1 MTERYDASKI
11 TVLKGLEAVRRR
23 PAMYIGDI
31 GIRGLHH
38 LIFEVVDN
46 AIDEAL
52 SGHCTNIWITVN
64 ESEIVTVEDDG
75 SGIPVDIHPRYK
87 KSGLELV
94 MTMLHAGA
102 KFDTKVYQISG
113 GLHGVGVSA
122 VNALC
127 EFLEA
132 EVYRDGNI
140 YYQRYERGKSV
151 TKVEKKGRTK
161 KRGTK
166 IIFRPDE
173 KIFKKIK
180 FDNNFIKMRLRELA
194 YLNRNLRIEFDDKR
208 MNKKEVYQFKGGI
221 VEFVN
226 FLDQSRKP
234 IIKPIYINGQKNGV
248 EVEIALEYNE
258 SYQENIFSFAN
269 TINTHE
275 GGFHLAG
282 FKLAMTRTL
291 NDYAR
296 RRNFAK
302 EGTSFAGEDVREG
315 LTSVISVKLKDPQFE
330 GQTKTK
336 LGNSEVRGIV
346 DSITS
351 DGLSTYLEE
360 HPRIGSTII
369 NKVRTAAKSREAA
382 KRAKELT
389 RKKSLLESGD
399 LPGKLADCT
408 SNDPTVCELFVVEG
422 DSAGG
427 SAKQARNRE
436 FQAILPLRGKILN
449 VEKASMAK
457 ILSNKEIR
465 SIIAALGCGVDEWEE
480 SKLRYHKIIIMTD
493 ADIDGA
499 HIRTLLLTYFYRFLK
514 EAIETGHLYIAQPPL
529 YRVHKRKNEYY
540 CFSDDELEK
549 LKNKFGDGVDI
560 QHYKGLGE
568 MNPEQ
573 LWKTTM
579 DPEKRVIKRVTLEDA
594 ASADQIFSILMGDD
608 VKPRREFIEENAAL
622 VENLDV

>member
-1 MTERYDASKI
+1 MADRYDSSKI

-23 PAMYIGDI
+23 PAMYVGDV

-52 SGHCTNIWITVN
+52 IGNCRNIW
-64 ESEIVTVEDDG
+64 VTIMEGEVVSIEDDG
-75 SGIPVDIHPRYK
+75 SGIPVDLHPKYK

-94 MTMLHAGA
+94 MTTLHAGA

-122 VNALC
+122 VNGLC

-132 EVYRDGNI
+132 EVYRDNKI
-140 YYQRYERGKSV
+140 YYQRYERGRPI
-151 TKVEKKGRTK
+151 TKLEIKGKTK

-166 IIFRPDE
+166 ITFRPDD
-173 KIFKKIK
+173 KIFKKVK
-180 FDNNFIKMRLRELA
+180 FDNNIVAMRLRELA
-194 YLNRNLRIEFDDKR
+194 YLNQNLRIQFEDQR
-208 MNKKEVYQFKGGI
+208 IGKKEVYQYKGGI
-221 VEFVN
+221 VEFVQ
-226 FLDQSRKP
+226 FLDRTRKP
-234 IIKPIYINGQKNGV
+234 IIRPIYISGERNGV
-248 EVEIALEYNE
+248 KVEISIEYNE
-258 SYQENIFSFAN
+258 SYQENLFSYAN

-296 RRNFAK
+296 RRSLVK
-302 EGTSFAGEDVREG
+302 EGQSFTGEDVREG
-315 LTSVISVKLKDPQFE
+315 LTAVISVKLKDPQFE

-351 DGLSTYLEE
+351 EGLSTYLEE
-360 HPRIGSTII
+360 HPRIGSLII
-369 NKVRTAAKSREAA
+369 NKVLTAARSREAA
-382 KRAKELT
+382 RKAKELT
-389 RKKSLLESGD
+389 RKKSLLESSD

-408 SNDPTVCELFVVEG
+408 SSDPSSCELFIVEG

-436 FQAILPLRGKILN
+436 YQAVLPLRGKILN
-449 VEKASMAK
+449 VEKASMTK

-465 SIIAALGCGVDEWEE
+465 SIITALGVGVDEWDR

-493 ADIDGA
+493 ADVDGA

-514 EAIETGHLYIAQPPL
+514 DAIEAGHLYIAQPPL
-529 YRVHKRKNEYY
+529 YRVRKGKNEHY
-540 CFSDDELEK
+540 CYSDEELENLRK
-549 LKNKFGDGVDI
+549 RLDDGIEI
-560 QHYKGLGE
+560 QRYKGLGE

-579 DPEKRVIKRVTLEDA
+579 DPEARILKRVTL
-594 ASADQIFSILMGDD
+594 
-608 VKPRREFIEENAAL
+608 
-622 VENLDV
+622 

>member
-1 MTERYDASKI
+1 MADIYDSSKI

-23 PAMYIGDI
+23 PAMYVGDV

-52 SGHCTNIWITVN
+52 SGNCKHIWVTLF
-64 ESEIVTVEDDG
+64 SGEIVSIEDDG
-75 SGIPVDIHPRYK
+75 SGIPVDPHPKYK

-94 MTMLHAGA
+94 MTTLHAGA

-132 EVYRDGNI
+132 EVYRGGKI
-140 YYQRYERGKSV
+140 YYQRYERGRPV
-151 TKVEKKGRTK
+151 TRVEVKGKTK

-166 IIFRPDE
+166 ITFRPDD
-173 KIFKKIK
+173 KIFKKVK
-180 FDNNFIKMRLRELA
+180 FDNNLIAMRLRELA
-194 YLNRNLRIEFDDKR
+194 YLNQGLRIEFDDKR
-208 MNKKEVYQFKGGI
+208 IGRKEVYQYKGGI
-221 VEFVN
+221 VEFVQ
-226 FLDQSRKP
+226 FLDRTRKP
-234 IIKPIYINGQKNGV
+234 IIKPIYISGKKNGV

-258 SYQENIFSFAN
+258 SYQENIFSYAN

-275 GGFHLAG
+275 GGYHLAG

-296 RRNFAK
+296 RRNLVK
-302 EGTSFAGEDVREG
+302 EGQSFTGEDVREG
-315 LTSVISVKLKDPQFE
+315 LTAVISVKLKDPQFE

-351 DGLSTYLEE
+351 EGLSTYLEE
-360 HPRIGSTII
+360 HPRIGSVII
-369 NKVRTAAKSREAA
+369 GKVLTAAKSREAA
-382 KRAKELT
+382 RKAKELT
-389 RKKSLLESGD
+389 RKKSLLESAD

-408 SNDPTVCELFVVEG
+408 SNDPSECELFIVEG

-436 FQAILPLRGKILN
+436 FQAVLPLRGKILN

-465 SIIAALGCGVDEWEE
+465 SIITALGVGVDEWDG

-493 ADIDGA
+493 ADVDGA

-514 EAIETGHLYIAQPPL
+514 EAIEAGHLYIAQPPL
-529 YRVHKRKNEYY
+529 YRVKKGKNEYY
-540 CFSDDELEK
+540 CYSDEELDELKKK
-549 LKNKFGDGVDI
+549 LGDGIEI
-560 QHYKGLGE
+560 QRYKGLGE

-579 DPEKRVIKRVTLEDA
+579 DPERRIIKRVTLEDA
-594 ASADQIFSILMGDD
+594 ARADQIFSILMGDE
-608 VKPRREFIEENAAL
+608 VQPRKEFIVENAAL
-622 VENLDV
+622 VENLDI